1 MLQQLNID
9 NLSAS
14 LNSIGTITTPKIGKT
29 KTKLNLSSLE
39 NTINYDKITNND
51 FSSSILIDKR
61 QKRREEKLKYYIK
74 MLNYCQNTIIHMDEN
89 MKTDLIFTIEETIP
103 ECKEFDALECL
114 KFISLKL
121 RQEKFD
127 TIIITPT
134 KLFITWKYIE
144 LNSQSQFKAE

>member
-14 LNSIGTITTPKIGKT
+14 INLYGSKIGNT
-29 KTKLNLSSLE
+29 NTKLNLSSLE
-39 NTINYDKITNND
+39 NTINNDKKPNND
-51 FSSSILIDKR
+51 FSSTMLIDKR
-61 QKRREEKLKYYIK
+61 QKRREEKLKYYNK

-89 MKTDLIFTIEETIP
+89 MKTDLFFTVEENIP
-103 ECKEFDALECL
+103 DCKEYDPLECL

-121 RQEKFD
+121 RQENFD
-127 TIIITPT
+127 TMIISST

-144 LNSQSQFKAE
+144 LKLKQNEI